1 MSRRLVLAV
10 AGALALLGAWR
21 GAAAQVQV
29 QYPPVPLTAAGQAR
43 LQALLPQLRCLV
55 CQNES
60 LAASQAPLA
69 KDLRHKIRVM
79 LARGAS
85 NAQIRDYLVARYG
98 QYVLYRPRFEPL
110 TWLLWLG
117 PFLLLALGLAMALR
131 LLRPVRHRP
140 PPPPADPEALR
151 RLLGDG
157 R

>member
-1 MSRRLVLAV
+1 MSQRLVLAAAV
-10 AGALALLGAWR
+10 ALALLGACR

-29 QYPPVPLTAAGQAR
+29 QYPPVPLTAAEQAR
-43 LQALLPQLRCLV
+43 LQVLLPQLRCLV

-69 KDLRHKIRVM
+69 KDLRHKIRLM

-85 NAQIRDYLVARYG
+85 NPRIRDYLVARYG

-117 PFLLLALGLAMALR
+117 PFLLLALGLGVALR
-131 LLRPVRHRP
+131 LLGSRRRPP